1 MKKNA
6 FVLIAGL
13 LFYNIVIAQVQ
24 NNNLINFDENW
35 RFYKGAFYGAQNP
48 LLDDSKWRLIDVP
61 HDWSIEDLPKT
72 NSPFQSNATS
82 QVSGGFTVGGT
93 AWYRKAFEVN
103 ENEHDKNFIL
113 QFDGVYMNAS
123 VYVNGQLVG
132 NHPYGYTSFYYDIT
146 KHLKIGE
153 KNIIAVEVKNEGQ
166 NSRWYS
172 GSGIYRHVW
181 LKKINPVHIAQW
193 GTFVTT
199 PIVNQSSAKISIKTQ
214 LVNKGDIPAKINV
227 TIKLLNPAGTE
238 VATVSSQIT
247 LNPGENNTISR
258 ETEIKNPQL
267 WDCENPVVYSAIT
280 SLHQDGK
287 LLQTEQQ
294 NFGIRTISFSVN
306 NGFQLNGKTTKLKG
320 GCIHH
325 DNGPLGAKAYD
336 RAEERKV
343 ELLKASGFNAIR
355 CAHNPPSPAF
365 LDACD
370 RLGMLVID
378 EAFDMWD
385 LGNNPYDY
393 HLYFNDWWHRD
404 IESMLLRDRN
414 HPSIIMWSIGNEIT
428 NSASPAGVET
438 AKQLV
443 KYLKVFDST
452 RPVTAAVNGLNKDKD
467 PFFGMLDIAGYNYAV
482 DGDPLKNKI
491 YAEDHDRKPDRIIFC
506 SESYPLEAFRSW
518 MEVEENPY
526 VIGDF
531 VWTAID
537 YIGEASIGWLG
548 YFQSGNFFPWNLA
561 FCGDID
567 ICGWKRPQSF
577 YRDVLW
583 KKNQLSVFVKS
594 PIPSFKLNPNI
605 ESWSKWNWMD
615 ALPEWNWKV
624 EKNTPMEVSV
634 YSSCEEAELFFN
646 GKSLGRKLTNQST
659 QFMASW
665 IVTYQPGEIKAVGY
679 STGKIIKQTHITT
692 ADKVDKIKLT
702 ADRKTLKAD
711 NQDLSYIT
719 VELVDKQG
727 NINPEGEKMINFSV
741 SGDAEIVGVG
751 NANPVSLESYQQQK
765 RKTWKG
771 KCLVIIK
778 AGKKAGSISLF
789 AKSTGMKP
797 SKIIL
802 ESK

>member
-1 MKKNA
+1 
-6 FVLIAGL
+6 
-13 LFYNIVIAQVQ
+13 
-24 NNNLINFDENW
+24 
-35 RFYKGAFYGAQNP
+35 
-48 LLDDSKWRLIDVP
+48 
-61 HDWSIEDLPKT
+61 
-72 NSPFQSNATS
+72 
-82 QVSGGFTVGGT
+82 
-93 AWYRKAFEVN
+93 
-103 ENEHDKNFIL
+103 
-113 QFDGVYMNAS
+113 
-123 VYVNGQLVG
+123 
-132 NHPYGYTSFYYDIT
+132 
-146 KHLKIGE
+146 
-153 KNIIAVEVKNEGQ
+153 
-166 NSRWYS
+166 
-172 GSGIYRHVW
+172 
-181 LKKINPVHIAQW
+181 
-193 GTFVTT
+193 
-199 PIVNQSSAKISIKTQ
+199 
-214 LVNKGDIPAKINV
+214 
-227 TIKLLNPAGTE
+227 
-238 VATVSSQIT
+238 
-247 LNPGENNTISR
+247 
-258 ETEIKNPQL
+258 
-267 WDCENPVVYSAIT
+267 
-280 SLHQDGK
+280 
-287 LLQTEQQ
+287 
-294 NFGIRTISFSVN
+294 
-306 NGFQLNGKTTKLKG
+306 
-320 GCIHH
+320 
-325 DNGPLGAKAYD
+325 
-336 RAEERKV
+336 
-343 ELLKASGFNAIR
+343 
-355 CAHNPPSPAF
+355 
-365 LDACD
+365 
-370 RLGMLVID
+370 
-378 EAFDMWD
+378 
-385 LGNNPYDY
+385 
-393 HLYFNDWWHRD
+393 
-404 IESMLLRDRN
+404 
-414 HPSIIMWSIGNEIT
+414 
-428 NSASPAGVET
+428 
-438 AKQLV
+438 
-443 KYLKVFDST
+443 
-452 RPVTAAVNGLNKDKD
+452 
-467 PFFGMLDIAGYNYAV
+467 
-482 DGDPLKNKI
+482 
-491 YAEDHDRKPDRIIFC
+491 
-506 SESYPLEAFRSW
+506 

-548 YFQSGNFFPWNLA
+548 YFQSGFFFPWNLA

-583 KKNQLSVFVKS
+583 KKNQLSVFVKP

-679 STGKIIKQTHITT
+679 SAGKIIKQTHITT